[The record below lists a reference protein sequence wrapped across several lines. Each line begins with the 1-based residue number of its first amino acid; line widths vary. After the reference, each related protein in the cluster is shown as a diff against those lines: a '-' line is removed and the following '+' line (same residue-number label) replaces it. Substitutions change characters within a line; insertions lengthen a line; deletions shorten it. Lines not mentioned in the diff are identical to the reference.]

1 MSDPSGET
9 PAATCTCGS
18 DCRCGC
24 QQGRP
29 CQCGGKRD
37 GKRDEKAG

>member
-1 MSDPSGET
+1 MTEQSDDA
-9 PAATCTCGS
+9 PAPVATCTCGT

-29 CQCGGKRD
+29 CRCGGKRD
-37 GKRDEKAG
+37 GKAG